1 MVVRFHS
8 GNTDNGNTDSGNQRW
23 RKGSKEDSTKYT
35 SEEEGEKA
43 AATIVGLSFFFD
55 GDGGR
60 REHAIAYPTKRE
72 NGTDLVNLLT
82 FTNSIIFIFKQ
93 KKRREGLQATQQPQF
108 APSADSAASTV
119 DKKLESLPSMIGGVW
134 SKERNLQL
142 EATTQFR
149 KLLSIERSPPIEEVI
164 EAGVGPRFVEF
175 LMREDYPQLQVW
187 CIHHVSVTF
196 VYNRLGC
203 WFLRVMMSLSRHPSP
218 SVLIPAL
225 RSIGNIFTGDD
236 AQTQKKRREGLQA
249 TQQPQFAP
257 SADSAAS
264 TVDKKLESLPSMIG
278 GVWSKERNLQ
288 LEATTQFRKLL
299 SIERSPPIEEV
310 IEAAVVPRFVEF
322 LMREDY
328 PQLQVWCIHHVS
340 VTFVYNRLGCWFLR
354 VMTSLSRGKPQPT
367 FDQVCLSFLPEFVLM
382 IKEDYVISLISQELV
397 SPGLP
402 ALERLIH
409 STNEEVLTDACWA
422 LSYLSDGTN
431 DILRPVLF
439 LDLWSFSMNLLTFT
453 NSIIFIFKQKK
464 RREGLQATQQPQFAP
479 SADSAASTV
488 DKKLESLPSMI
499 GGVWSKERNLQLEAT
514 TQFRKLLSIE
524 RSPPIEEVIEAG
536 VVPRFVE
543 FLMREDYPQLQV
555 WCIHHVS
562 VTFVYNRLGCW
573 FLRVMMSLSSL
584 NLFMWKAVWALGNV
598 AGDSPRCRDLVLSQG
613 ALLPLLSQLN
623 EHAKLSMLRNA
634 TWTLSNFCR
643 GKPQPTFDQV
653 CLSFLPEFVLMIKED
668 YVISLISQ
676 ELVSPGL
683 PALERLIHSTNE
695 EVLTDACW
703 ALSYLSDGTND
714 KIQYVIE
721 AGVVPRLVELLQ
733 HPSPSVLIPALRSIG
748 NIFTG
753 DDAQTQKKRREGLQ
767 ATQQPQFAPSAESA
781 ASTIDKKLESLPSM
795 IGGVWSKER
804 NLQLEATTQFRK
816 LLSIERSPP
825 IEEVIEAGVVPRF
838 VEFLMREDYPQL
850 QVWCIHHVSVT
861 FVYNRL
867 GCWFLRVMTSLSRGK
882 PQPTFDQVCLSF
894 LPEFVLMIKED
905 YVISLISQELV
916 SPGLPALERLIHS
929 TNEHPSPSVLIP
941 ALRSIGNIFTG
952 DDAQTQVY
960 LIFYSFLLI
969 RLSNLENVSFT
980 SGTGSI
986 ISF

>member
-1 MVVRFHS
+1 
-8 GNTDNGNTDSGNQRW
+8 
-23 RKGSKEDSTKYT
+23 
-35 SEEEGEKA
+35 
-43 AATIVGLSFFFD
+43 
-55 GDGGR
+55 
-60 REHAIAYPTKRE
+60 
-72 NGTDLVNLLT
+72 
-82 FTNSIIFIFKQ
+82 
-93 KKRREGLQATQQPQF
+93 
-108 APSADSAASTV
+108 
-119 DKKLESLPSMIGGVW
+119 
-134 SKERNLQL
+134 
-142 EATTQFR
+142 
-149 KLLSIERSPPIEEVI
+149 
-164 EAGVGPRFVEF
+164 
-175 LMREDYPQLQVW
+175 
-187 CIHHVSVTF
+187 
-196 VYNRLGC
+196 
-203 WFLRVMMSLSRHPSP
+203 
-218 SVLIPAL
+218 
-225 RSIGNIFTGDD
+225 
-236 AQTQKKRREGLQA
+236 
-249 TQQPQFAP
+249 
-257 SADSAAS
+257 
-264 TVDKKLESLPSMIG
+264 
-278 GVWSKERNLQ
+278 
-288 LEATTQFRKLL
+288 
-299 SIERSPPIEEV
+299 
-310 IEAAVVPRFVEF
+310 
-322 LMREDY
+322 
-328 PQLQVWCIHHVS
+328 
-340 VTFVYNRLGCWFLR
+340 
-354 VMTSLSRGKPQPT
+354 
-367 FDQVCLSFLPEFVLM
+367 
-382 IKEDYVISLISQELV
+382 
-397 SPGLP
+397 
-402 ALERLIH
+402 
-409 STNEEVLTDACWA
+409 
-422 LSYLSDGTN
+422 
-431 DILRPVLF
+431 
-439 LDLWSFSMNLLTFT
+439 
-453 NSIIFIFKQKK
+453 
-464 RREGLQATQQPQFAP
+464 
-479 SADSAASTV
+479 
-488 DKKLESLPSMI
+488 MI

-543 FLMREDYPQLQV
+543 FLMREDYPQLQ
-555 WCIHHVS
+555 
-562 VTFVYNRLGCW
+562 
-573 FLRVMMSLSSL
+573 
-584 NLFMWKAVWALGNV
+584 AVWALGNV

-952 DDAQTQVY
+952 DDAQTQILGNIQSLTFTNSIIFIFKQKKRREGLHATQQPQFAPSADSAASTVDKKLESLPSMIGGVWSKERNLQLEATTQFRKLLSIERSPPIEEVIEAGVVPRFVEFLMREDYPQLQVWCIHHVSVTFVY
-960 LIFYSFLLI
+960 NILGCWFLRVMMSLSRDVAGDSPRCRDLVLSQGALLPLLSQLNEHAKLSMLRNATWTLSNFCRGKPQPTFDQVCLSFLPEFVLMIKEDYVISLI
-969 RLSNLENVSFT
+969 SQELISPGLPALERLIHSTNEEVLTDACWALSYLSDGTNDKIQYVIEAGVVPRLVELLQHPSPSVLIPALRSIGNIFT
-980 SGTGSI
+980 SDDAQTQMNKCSGTLFRSEIYIAPIVLVAAILTCVVRKLRDNHHAGWLYY
-986 ISF
+986 